1 MMLFIIG
8 LIVFFGVHAVP
19 NVARGQREA
28 LIAKLGEGPYKG
40 LYALTA
46 LAGFIMMIIGW
57 GSADASQ
64 IYATPAYFQHI
75 TYALMLIAIILLAAA
90 YAPAG
95 RIAAAAKHPM
105 LAAVK
110 IWAFAHLLVNGDVR
124 SVLLFGAFLIFA
136 VVARIAA
143 KRRGA
148 PVRAAGPWR
157 NDVIAIAVGVAVY
170 AGIALFLHQYIAGVA
185 LA

>member
-19 NVARGQREA
+19 VIARGRRQA
-28 LIAKLGEGPYKG
+28 LIAKLGAGPYKG
-40 LYALTA
+40 LYALAA
-46 LAGFIMMIIGW
+46 LAGFVLIVVGW
-57 GSADASQ
+57 RSADASQ
-64 IYATPAYFQHI
+64 LYATPVYFRHI
-75 TYALMLIAIILLAAA
+75 NYALMLIALISLAAA

-95 RIAAAAKHPM
+95 RIAAGVKHPM

-110 IWAFAHLLVNGDVR
+110 IWAFAHLLVNGEVR

-136 VVARIAA
+136 VVARISA
-143 KRRGA
+143 KKRDA
-148 PVRAAGPWR
+148 PTRAAGPWR
-157 NDVIAIAVGVAVY
+157 NDVIAIVVGVAAY

-185 LA
+185 LV